1 MERILFMSCI
11 INEHIILPSL
21 FYVIEMFPDPFFV
34 TDIDGNAKT
43 FTCFDDAANE
53 AKQCQCGRVI
63 AF

>member
-11 INEHIILPSL
+11 INEKIVLPSL

-34 TDIDGNAKT
+34 TDEDGNTKT
-43 FTCFDDAANE
+43 FTNYDDAAEE
-53 AKQCQCGRVI
+53 ADDCQCGRVM

>member
-21 FYVIEMFPDPFFV
+21 FYVIEMFPDPSFV
-34 TDIDGNAKT
+34 ADETGNPKT
-43 FTCFDDAANE
+43 FTCFEDAADE
-53 AKQCQCGRVI
+53 ATQCQCGRVI